1 MVETPHNFR
10 YREARPR
17 LHSRSSAFAAWV
29 LIKIV
34 KEFWITMIKSVR
46 FFATCMIGLATATS
60 SIAWAQTT
68 SAENLGIAVPY
79 PTKTT
84 PKAIDRGVLKQSPT
98 APMSV
103 TVALKLSNVDAAE
116 SLFKA
121 VHTPGDP
128 QFQHFLSAAEFNARF
143 APSDADAAKVMTAFT
158 KYGLTAQR
166 TGIATISLTGRQADL
181 ERAFSVSLHSYEV
194 PSQGKTAGYSFH
206 APVSEPVVPSEV
218 SASVTTVVGFDTRPR
233 FSPMHQSA
241 IKVASRK
248 TAKTTPGNEPG
259 LWTVT
264 DFANYYD
271 VTPLYQG
278 GITGAKRTIGIMT
291 FASFKKSDAFTYWSG
306 IGLTVDPNRVHNI
319 PVDGGPGVP
328 SDASGSDET
337 TLDVEQSGGVAPG
350 AKVWVY
356 QAPNTDQGFVDLFAA
371 ATESNQTETLSI
383 SWGSWEWFNSADNS
397 QITDP
402 NNGHIVGIT
411 TAIHQ
416 FLLRAGI
423 QGQSVFASSGD
434 EGAYDVNGRGCPFP
448 ECSLTLSVDY
458 PASDPAITA
467 AGGTTLAG
475 VQEYCLDQACDATYS
490 VNIPHERVWSWDYLN
505 GLCSTLGY
513 DPVSC
518 GVFPA
523 GSGGGVS
530 IQNPVPD
537 YQSHLPGVQ
546 RSQTNQYF
554 AADGE
559 LYFYLPANYSGRN
572 VPDISFNADPDTG
585 YIIYYTSDVYG
596 PEVLTFYGGTSFV
609 APQLNG
615 VSALLIE
622 TLKGKRLGLLN
633 NQLYSLANSGM
644 AYTGPNPPIKAVPY
658 GNNEFYLGTTG
669 YNPGVGLGTLDVANF
684 AKAIGGQF

>member
-1 MVETPHNFR
+1 
-10 YREARPR
+10 
-17 LHSRSSAFAAWV
+17 
-29 LIKIV
+29 
-34 KEFWITMIKSVR
+34 MIKSAR

-60 SIAWAQTT
+60 SIAWTQTT
-68 SAENLGIAVPY
+68 PAETLGVAVPY

-84 PKAIDRGVLKQSPT
+84 PKAIDRGVLITQPST
-98 APMSV
+98 ARMSV

-128 QFQHFLSAAEFNARF
+128 QFHHFLSAAEFNARF

-166 TGIATISLTGRQADL
+166 TGIATISLTGRPADL

-206 APVSEPVVPSEV
+206 APLSEPVIPSEV
-218 SASVTTVVGFDTRPR
+218 SASVAAVVGLDSRPR
-233 FSPMHQSA
+233 FHPMNHTA

-248 TAKTTPGNEPG
+248 TAKTTTGNEPG
-259 LWTVT
+259 FWTVS
-264 DFANYYD
+264 DFASYYD

-291 FASFKKSDAFTYWSG
+291 FASFIKADAFAYWSA
-306 IGLTVDPNRVHNI
+306 IGLTVDPNRIHNI

-328 SDASGSDET
+328 SDASCSDET

-371 ATESNQTETLSI
+371 ATEANQTETLSI
-383 SWGSWEWFNSADNS
+383 SWGSWEWFNNVENAP
-397 QITDP
+397 ITDP
-402 NNGHIVGIT
+402 NNGHIVAIT

-434 EGAYDVNGRGCPFP
+434 SGAYDVNDGGCPFP

-475 VQEYCLDQACDATYS
+475 LQEYCLDQACDTTYS
-490 VNIPHERVWSWDYLN
+490 VNIPHDRVWSWDYLN
-505 GLCSTLGY
+505 GLCSTIGL

-518 GVFPA
+518 GIFPV

-530 IQNPVPD
+530 IANAVPD
-537 YQSHLPGVQ
+537 YQRSLPGVQ
-546 RSQTNQYF
+546 SSQPNQYF
-554 AADGE
+554 AAEGT
-559 LYFYLPANYSGRN
+559 LYFYLPAYYSGRN

-585 YIIYYTSDVYG
+585 YIIYYTSSVNG
-596 PEVLTFYGGTSFV
+596 PEVLTYYGGTSFV

-622 TLKGKRLGLLN
+622 SLKGKRLGLLN
-633 NQLYSLANSGM
+633 NQLYSLANSGL
-644 AYTGPNPPIKAVPY
+644 AYTGLNPPIKAIQY
-658 GNNEFYLGTTG
+658 GNNDFYLGTPG

-684 AKAIGGQF
+684 ATALGAQF